1 MKFNESCINT
11 DDEGSDGDAV
21 TSMGSLLERYI
32 DGTRDALGIDFSTSG
47 SSKNLSLSEGQGDGD
62 GTDLWSQHLEELG
75 DKLNQDNDK
84 TGFLRMV
91 SRNHRFNCSS
101 YSLSSLFSVG
111 SATGSVKSTP
121 ASRPGSTRSRRS
133 SWQGPS
139 CLRSLY
145 QMLIAP
151 FEEELSVLDKTCFKE
166 LILVL
171 ETDLLLVPFP
181 ILRSCTNEEYLC
193 EKFKLIITPAISSLR
208 SGHRSKSKASSVP
221 VVVGN
226 PSLPADIVDQW
237 GWQDIPRA
245 ENEAKIV
252 GEILQSEP
260 LLGTYATKENILS
273 QICTAECIH
282 FATHISWKLSAIVL
296 SPGVVNT
303 KGETT
308 TSKSGESGSS
318 SDSSSTEASGQTD
331 VPALSEYLLTA
342 ADILKLRLNAKLVVL
357 SSCHTRDRHGLAN
370 SESIIALSK
379 ALLAAGA
386 MSVLLTLWPVP
397 ETASKIFFRALYSS
411 LLQGS
416 KASHAV
422 TEAMLTVQHTK
433 QFAHPA
439 NWSGYLLLGSD
450 VQLSH
455 KVALTGQA
463 IWELLKTPERSRD
476 ALRVTLH
483 LVRHI
488 LTYLTV

>member
-1 MKFNESCINT
+1 
-11 DDEGSDGDAV
+11 
-21 TSMGSLLERYI
+21 MGSLLDRYI
-32 DGTRDALGIDFSTSG
+32 EGTRDALGIDFSTSG
-47 SSKNLSLSEGQGDGD
+47 SSKNLSVAEGNETDGN
-62 GTDLWSQHLEELG
+62 DLWSQHLEELG

-101 YSLSSLFSVG
+101 YSLSSLFSVA

-208 SGHRSKSKASSVP
+208 NGSRTKPKSSSNKPLVIGSP
-221 VVVGN
+221 A
-226 PSLPADIVDQW
+226 LPPDVMDQW
-237 GWQDIPRA
+237 GWQEIPRA
-245 ENEAKIV
+245 ENEAKVV
-252 GEILQSEP
+252 GEILQCDP
-260 LLGTYATKENILS
+260 ILGSAATKDNVLS
-273 QICTAECIH
+273 QISNAECIH

-296 SPGVVNT
+296 SPSSISS
-303 KGETT
+303 E
-308 TSKSGESGSS
+308 KSECSSQGGSEPGGN
-318 SDSSSTEASGQTD
+318 DNKSSTQGSDG
-331 VPALSEYLLTA
+331 PALSEYLLTA

-370 SESIIALSK
+370 SESIVALAK

-386 MSVLLTLWPVP
+386 VTVLLTLWPVP
-397 ETASKIFFRALYSS
+397 ETASRIFFRALYSS
-411 LLQGS
+411 LQQGS

-455 KVALTGQA
+455 KVAMTSQA
-463 IWELLKTPERSRD
+463 IWEMLKSPERSRD

-483 LVRHI
+483 LVSTLSSNIRI
-488 LTYLTV
+488 